1 MEQHRNDSQCID
13 SSDDGLEVEE
23 YNESANNSCMYDSLQ
38 DIESD
43 ASDCIAPPKRRN
55 VARTVSGSEESQ
67 DDEEEDSGERGNSNN
82 SEEWEDVTEKDD
94 LPFSFAFKTS
104 PRTAGPQ
111 ISRDVI
117 KPLHFFK
124 LYFTDIL
131 MDQIIKETNK
141 YARKKINEKQ
151 LASNSIWHS
160 WFDVTREEFMAFIG
174 VILNMRTMP
183 LPNIAEYWSTR
194 SNSRI
199 PFYSQT
205 FTRDRFRQ
213 IFWMLHLRTDASSDT
228 SLKTRT
234 RKADDFLQYINTK
247 FAEHFT
253 PSKDICIYESIVKF
267 KGRIA
272 LITYNPKKP
281 TKWGIRIYVLADVK
295 TGYVYSILPYYG
307 SLTTETLE
315 KPELPISSRIPLTLI
330 KKLLN
335 NVPNAE
341 GYHLYTDRFFT
352 SIPLADEL
360 FKMKIH
366 LTGTIMPNRKHLP
379 AQIKKPRFL
388 IKSTVAYKKNN
399 TLVLAWKSKRIVTFL
414 STSETTSLQNTTS
427 RIRGG
432 DKINIL
438 KPVIAVN
445 YAKKMRP
452 VDRADQYAA
461 SYCFLRK
468 SLKWWRK
475 LFFWGME
482 MCVINSYI
490 MYKTIQETNNEKPL
504 NHLNFVKCLVDELVG
519 TFRQGTPSGIQPS
532 TSFVDN
538 RLDNKLHIMR
548 SGTKKDCAVC
558 SDRKTPGKRRETRT
572 YCVTCFRTPGLH
584 IGDCFEKYHTLSN
597 YKS

>member
-1 MEQHRNDSQCID
+1 MEQFGNDSQYTE

-23 YNESANNSCMYDSLQ
+23 YNESASNSRMNDSLQ
-38 DIESD
+38 DSESD
-43 ASDCIAPPKRRN
+43 ASDCVVPPKRRN
-55 VARTVSGSEESQ
+55 VARIVSGSEESP
-67 DDEEEDSGERGNSNN
+67 DDEEEDFEETEDASN
-82 SEEWEDVTEKDD
+82 SEEWEDVTESDD
-94 LPFSFAFKTS
+94 LPFSFTFKTS
-104 PRTAGPQ
+104 PRTVGPQ
-111 ISRDVI
+111 ISRDII
-117 KPLHFFK
+117 KPLDFFK

-131 MDQIIKETNK
+131 MDRIIKETNE
-141 YARKKINEKQ
+141 YARRKISEKQ
-151 LASNSIWHS
+151 LTSNSIWRA
-160 WFDVTREEFMAFIG
+160 WVDVTREEFMAFIG
-174 VILNMRTMP
+174 VILNMGAMP
-183 LPNIAEYWSTR
+183 LANIAEYWSTR
-194 SNSRI
+194 RNSKI

-234 RKADDFLQYINTK
+234 RKADDFLQYINAK
-247 FAEHFT
+247 FSEHFI
-253 PSKDICIYESIVKF
+253 PGKDVCVDESIVKF
-267 KGRIA
+267 KGKIA
-272 LITYNPKKP
+272 FITYNPKKP

-307 SLTTETLE
+307 SLTTESLE
-315 KPELPISSRIPLTLI
+315 KPELPVSSRIPLTLI

-352 SIPLADEL
+352 SIPLAEEL
-360 FKMKIH
+360 LKLKIH
-366 LTGTIMPNRKHLP
+366 LTGTIMPNRKRLP
-379 AQIKKPRFL
+379 PPIKKPRFL
-388 IKSTVAYKKNN
+388 TTSTVAYKKNN
-399 TLVLAWKSKRIVTFL
+399 TLVLAWKSKRVVTFL
-414 STSETTSLQNTTS
+414 STSSAASLQHTTT
-427 RIRGG
+427 RRRGG
-432 DKINIL
+432 DSINVL
-438 KPVIAVN
+438 KPIVAVD
-445 YAKKMRP
+445 YTKKMRA

-490 MYKTIQETNNEKPL
+490 MYKTIRESNNEKPL

-519 TFRQGTPSGIQPS
+519 TFRQGTPSEAQPS

-538 RLDNKLHIMR
+538 RLDNKLHILR

-572 YCVTCFRTPGLH
+572 YCNTCIRKPGLH
-584 IGDCFEKYHTLSN
+584 IGDCFEKYHTLLN